1 VINFLEPYLGKFK
14 LPVNIYAI
22 VIITMGRLAWIR
34 FSRTT

>member
-1 VINFLEPYLGKFK
+1 
-14 LPVNIYAI
+14 VNIYAI